1 MATYTTIGDYI
12 AKNITPGLGGI
23 RLTNDQAHE
32 VAHRMTKWSDGKLTE
47 REDLDFWHV
56 VDDVLCDN

>member
-1 MATYTTIGDYI
+1 MRTYTTTDDYI

-23 RLTNDQAHE
+23 RLTNDQALE
-32 VAHRMTKWSDGKLTE
+32 VAQRMTEWRDGQLVE

-56 VDDVLCDN
+56 VADVLRDN